1 MSCGLRDE
9 NDSGKRSLVRSRN
22 ERSHPD
28 SSVELVGSTMNNR
41 LRKRDTQ
48 AVPRQKERNEDGAE
62 TSTGGLSIDAR
73 LAVAMDKVYR
83 ITISCRPRYG
93 M

>member
-48 AVPRQKERNEDGAE
+48 AVPRQKSGTKTAL
-62 TSTGGLSIDAR
+62 TPL
-73 LAVAMDKVYR
+73 VVVYPL
-83 ITISCRPRYG
+83 TLE
-93 M
+93 